1 MPGRVACPK
10 TIGKSIVSTPLVRPS
25 SDRPLETTAHFE
37 NIPQEITKRLN
48 AATQDI
54 VVAVAWFT
62 DPDLFDVLCR
72 QAGRG
77 VRVRLAVINDR
88 INVGPGRLNFQRLKD
103 CGGAVFLIAAGSDR
117 DPIMHHKFCVLDRKT
132 VIIGSYNWTKRAQ
145 ANDESITVISAG
157 DDDLETGI
165 AADYL
170 NAFDA
175 LLCKYGQSTP
185 TIDQA
190 QLRRRLEIIR
200 NLLLLE
206 ERDTLSPQLD
216 KLRLLGAAA
225 RLEPLFTS
233 LEDHDSST
241 AIAWITDY
249 LQRATALT
257 SATAQE
263 IADLRLT
270 LRGLE
275 YQVTALSDEKVEI
288 ERLIHA
294 FSLRTSHEIGDLITL
309 YLKLRAEKLRRQATT
324 KKDAEAEAARA
335 DYEEYREANDT
346 ARATPAPPP
355 LPPDD
360 LKELKRLYQ
369 QASQKCHP
377 DKVDEADRDHANRL
391 FVQLQAAY
399 RNNDL
404 GGVRAIHAAV
414 REGHLFV
421 DRSLTLTEAESLG
434 HAITVLRRDL
444 DQLTAEV
451 HQLRRSDAYQT
462 LKDLDDWDAYFAE
475 QRVAL
480 QQAIE
485 QLEAEL
491 AQTGQPPATGRETHA
506 DG

>member
-1 MPGRVACPK
+1 M
-10 TIGKSIVSTPLVRPS
+10 
-25 SDRPLETTAHFE
+25 ETTAHFE
-37 NIPQEITKRLN
+37 NIPQAIAKRLN
-48 AATQDI
+48 AATQEI

-62 DPDLFDVLCR
+62 DPELFDVLCR

-77 VRVRLAVINDR
+77 VRVRLAILNDR
-88 INVGPGRLNFQRLKD
+88 INVGPGRLNFRRLQD
-103 CGGAVFLIAAGSDR
+103 CGGEVFLIAAGGDR
-117 DPIMHHKFCVLDRKT
+117 DPIMHHKFCVIDRAT

-145 ANDESITVISAG
+145 DNDESITVIAAG
-157 DDDLETGI
+157 DDVDTGI
-165 AADYL
+165 AADYI
-170 NAFDA
+170 NAFDS
-175 LLCKYGQSTP
+175 LLSKHGHGTP
-185 TIDQA
+185 AIDQA
-190 QLRRRLEIIR
+190 QLRRRLEIVR

-206 ERDTLSPQLD
+206 EWDALAPQLD
-216 KLRLLGAAA
+216 KLRPACAAA
-225 RLEPLFTS
+225 RLEPLFIALQGRDTT
-233 LEDHDSST
+233 T
-241 AIAWITDY
+241 AAAWIADY

-257 SATAQE
+257 IATDQE

-275 YQVTALSDEKVEI
+275 YQLTALSDDKAEI

-294 FSLRTSHEIGDLITL
+294 FSLRTSHEIGDLITR
-309 YLKLRAEKLRRQATT
+309 YLELRAEKLRRQARTD
-324 KKDAEAEAARA
+324 KGAEAEAERARA
-335 DYEEYREANDT
+335 DYEEYRDTNEA
-346 ARATPAPPP
+346 ARDTPAPPP

-377 DKVDEADRDHANRL
+377 DKVDEADREHANRL

-421 DRSLTLTEAESLG
+421 DRSMTLTEAESLG
-434 HAITVLRRDL
+434 HAIAVLRRDL
-444 DQLTAEV
+444 DQLAAEV

-475 QRVAL
+475 QQVAL
-480 QQAIE
+480 AQAIE

-491 AQTGQPPATGRETHA
+491 AEP
-506 DG
+506 

>member
-1 MPGRVACPK
+1 M
-10 TIGKSIVSTPLVRPS
+10 
-25 SDRPLETTAHFE
+25 ETTAHFE
-37 NIPQEITKRLN
+37 NIPQEIARRLN
-48 AATQDI
+48 AATQEI

-62 DPDLFDVLCR
+62 DRDLFDVLCR

-77 VRVRLAVINDR
+77 LRVRLAVLHDR
-88 INVGPGRLNFQRLKD
+88 INVGAGRLNFERLKD
-103 CGGAVFLIAAGSDR
+103 CGGEVYLIPAGDDR
-117 DPIMHHKFCVLDRKT
+117 DPIMHHKFCVIDRAT

-145 ANDESITVISAG
+145 ANDESITVIAAG

-175 LLCKYGQSTP
+175 LLAKHGQSTP
-185 TIDQA
+185 AIDQA
-190 QLRRRLEIIR
+190 QLRRRLEIVR
-200 NLLLLE
+200 NLLLLDE
-206 ERDTLSPQLD
+206 WDNLAPQLD
-216 KLRLLGAAA
+216 KLRPAGAAA
-225 RLEPLFTS
+225 RLEPLFTA
-233 LEDHDSST
+233 LEGRDT
-241 AIAWITDY
+241 ATAVAWIADY

-257 SATAQE
+257 IATDQE

-275 YQVTALSDEKVEI
+275 YQVTALSDDKAEI

-294 FSLRTSHEIGDLITL
+294 FSLRTSHEIGDLITR
-309 YLKLRAEKLRRQATT
+309 YLELRADKLRRQAAAEQEAA
-324 KKDAEAEAARA
+324 AEADSARA
-335 DYEEYREANDT
+335 DYEDYRDANET
-346 ARATPAPPP
+346 ARDTPAPPQ

-360 LKELKRLYQ
+360 LKELKRLYR

-377 DKVDEADRDHANRL
+377 DKVDAADRDHANRL

-444 DQLTAEV
+444 EQLAAQV
-451 HQLRRSDAYQT
+451 HQLRRADTYRT
-462 LKDLDDWDAYFAE
+462 LKDLTDWDAYFAE

-480 QQAIE
+480 EQAIE
-485 QLEAEL
+485 QLETEL
-491 AQTGQPPATGRETHA
+491 AEHE
-506 DG
+506 

>member
-1 MPGRVACPK
+1 M
-10 TIGKSIVSTPLVRPS
+10 
-25 SDRPLETTAHFE
+25 ETTAHFE
-37 NIPQEITKRLN
+37 NIPQELAKRLN
-48 AATQDI
+48 AATQEI

-77 VRVRLAVINDR
+77 VRVRLAVLNDH
-88 INVGPGRLNFQRLKD
+88 INVGPGRLNFPRLRD
-103 CGGAVFLIAAGSDR
+103 CGGEVFLITAGGNR
-117 DPIMHHKFCVLDRKT
+117 DPIMHHKFCVIDRAT
-132 VIIGSYNWTKRAQ
+132 VIIGSYNWTRRAQ
-145 ANDESITVISAG
+145 DNDESITIITDEEG
-157 DDDLETGI
+157 DTGI
-165 AADYL
+165 APDYL

-175 LLCKYGQSTP
+175 LLAKHGQSTP
-185 TIDQA
+185 AIDQA

-206 ERDTLSPQLD
+206 EWDTLGPQLD
-216 KLRLLGAAA
+216 KLRPAT
-225 RLEPLFTS
+225 RLEPLFTA
-233 LEDHDSST
+233 LDARDT
-241 AIAWITDY
+241 ATALAWIADY

-257 SATAQE
+257 SATDQE
-263 IADLRLT
+263 ITDLRLT

-275 YQVTALSDEKVEI
+275 YQLTALSADKVEI
-288 ERLIHA
+288 ERLVHA
-294 FSLRTSHEIGDLITL
+294 FSLRTRHAIGDLITR
-309 YLKLRAEKLRRQATT
+309 YLELRAAKLRRQATT
-324 KKDAEAEAARA
+324 EQEAAAEADRARA
-335 DYEEYREANDT
+335 DYEDYRDANEA
-346 ARATPAPPP
+346 ARDTPAAPS

-421 DRSLTLTEAESLG
+421 DRSLTLTETEALG

-444 DQLTAEV
+444 EQLAAQV
-451 HQLRRSDAYQT
+451 QQLRRTDSYRT
-462 LKDLDDWDAYFAE
+462 LKDLADWDTYFAE

-480 QQAIE
+480 EQAIE

-491 AQTGQPPATGRETHA
+491 AQTEQPAPAGRGA
-506 DG
+506 DTDG

>member
-1 MPGRVACPK
+1 M
-10 TIGKSIVSTPLVRPS
+10 
-25 SDRPLETTAHFE
+25 ETTAHFE
-37 NIPQEITKRLN
+37 NIPQEIAKRLN
-48 AATQDI
+48 AATQEI

-62 DPDLFDVLCR
+62 DRDLFDVLCR

-77 VRVRLAVINDR
+77 LRVRLAVLGDR
-88 INVGPGRLNFQRLKD
+88 INVGPGRLNFQRLQD
-103 CGGAVFLIAAGSDR
+103 CGGEVSLIATGGDH
-117 DPIMHHKFCVLDRKT
+117 DPIMHHKFCVIDRAT

-145 ANDESITVISAG
+145 DNDESITVIAAG
-157 DDDLETGI
+157 DDVDSGI

-170 NAFDA
+170 TAFDA
-175 LLCKYGQSTP
+175 LLCKHGHGTP
-185 TIDQA
+185 AIDQA
-190 QLRRRLEIIR
+190 QIRRRLEIVR

-206 ERDTLSPQLD
+206 EWDTLAPQLD
-216 KLRLLGAAA
+216 KLRPAGAAA
-225 RLEPLFTS
+225 RLEPLFTA
-233 LEDHDSST
+233 LQGRDT
-241 AIAWITDY
+241 AAALTWIDDY
-249 LQRATALT
+249 LKHATALT
-257 SATAQE
+257 IATDQE

-275 YQVTALSDEKVEI
+275 YQVTALSDDKAEI
-288 ERLIHA
+288 ERLVHA
-294 FSLRTSHEIGDLITL
+294 FSLRTSHEIGDLIAR
-309 YLKLRAEKLRRQATT
+309 YLELRAEKLRRQAATE
-324 KKDAEAEAARA
+324 KDAEAQADSARA
-335 DYEEYREANDT
+335 DYEDYRDANET
-346 ARATPAPPP
+346 ARDTPAPPQ

-377 DKVDEADRDHANRL
+377 DKVDAADRDHANRL

-444 DQLTAEV
+444 DQLADEV
-451 HQLRRSDAYQT
+451 HQLRRADTYRT
-462 LKDLDDWDAYFAE
+462 LKDLTDWDAYFTE

-480 QQAIE
+480 EQAIE

-491 AQTGQPPATGRETHA
+491 AQTEQPATAGRGTDT